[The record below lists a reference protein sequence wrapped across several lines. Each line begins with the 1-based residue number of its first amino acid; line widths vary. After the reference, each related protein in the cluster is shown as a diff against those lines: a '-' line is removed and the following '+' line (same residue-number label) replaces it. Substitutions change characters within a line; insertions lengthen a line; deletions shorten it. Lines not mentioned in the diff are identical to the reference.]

1 VLAAAGLRLPQS
13 QRVGT
18 VEEALAA
25 ARNIG
30 GPLAIKVIAPSALH
44 KSDVGGVALGVNG
57 DEAISEAFQ
66 RVWQAV
72 PDPEGVLIQE
82 MVLGGH
88 EVLIGMT
95 EDPTFGPLLV
105 FGMGGVLVELLGDV
119 ALRLHPLTDQDAR
132 SMILS
137 LRTSRLLLGYRNL
150 PEGDVAALE
159 EAILRV
165 SALVGVLPEI
175 VEMDLNPVKV
185 LTPGNGVKVVDAR
198 IRVRRP
204 PLTRQPE
211 LADLPAVRRRSLS

>member
-1 VLAAAGLRLPQS
+1 
-13 QRVGT
+13 
-18 VEEALAA
+18 
-25 ARNIG
+25 
-30 GPLAIKVIAPSALH
+30 
-44 KSDVGGVALGVNG
+44 
-57 DEAISEAFQ
+57 
-66 RVWQAV
+66 
-72 PDPEGVLIQE
+72 

-211 LADLPAVRRRSLS
+211 LADLPAVRRRTLS